1 MLLDSYQFEIVI
13 PFNRWSKFTWLIN
26 INLVSYTQPFR
37 IEIKQMY
44 FLYSSYFTM
53 DCFRFEI
60 ATSKAM
66 QKKKKKLQSCAI
78 RISMFLRPNSIVDG
92 SFVFC
97 EFLPFPLFFHSMD
110 IGGRVSLASLKI
122 YRTHTHAF
130 IEFLA
135 QNILL
140 WKCVGRVSKRN
151 RKLWLWDEKFYSIM
165 IRPFY
170 ARNIP

>member
-1 MLLDSYQFEIVI
+1 
-13 PFNRWSKFTWLIN
+13 
-26 INLVSYTQPFR
+26 
-37 IEIKQMY
+37 MY

-66 QKKKKKLQSCAI
+66 QKKKKKKLQSCAI

-130 IEFLA
+130 IEFLV

>member
-66 QKKKKKLQSCAI
+66 QKKKKLQSCAI

-130 IEFLA
+130 IEFLV